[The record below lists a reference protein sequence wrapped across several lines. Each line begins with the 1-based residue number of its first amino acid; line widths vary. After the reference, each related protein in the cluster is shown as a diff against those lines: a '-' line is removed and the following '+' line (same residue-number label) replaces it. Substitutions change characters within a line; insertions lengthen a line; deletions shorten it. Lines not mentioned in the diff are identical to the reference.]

1 VRWLITG
8 ATGFIGTTLVE
19 RLLARGDEV
28 RALVRDVGRAKE
40 LRAMGAE
47 LVRGDLARPESLE
60 ESAPDV
66 DVVVHLA
73 GLVKA
78 VSRAEFHSVNVEG
91 TRSLAQVAARTG
103 RAKFVLVSSLAA
115 AGPSTPGR
123 PRVETDRPAPVS
135 IYGQSKLAAEEAL
148 RVFAPKL
155 DASIIRPPIVY
166 GPRDKEFL
174 PSLFRLAKAGMI
186 AKSGSGEKHYS
197 LIHVDDLV
205 AMILDVADRGA
216 RVDEAGTA
224 GVYFCADGVDYTWEA
239 LARGAMSALGR
250 RGAVVPIPEAITW
263 LAAGALSATARL
275 TGRPAI
281 LSLDKMMEIREPAWT
296 CSSDKARRELGW
308 APRVSFVDG
317 MRDSVS
323 WFRERG
329 LV

>member
-1 VRWLITG
+1 
-8 ATGFIGTTLVE
+8 
-19 RLLARGDEV
+19 
-28 RALVRDVGRAKE
+28 
-40 LRAMGAE
+40 MGAD
-47 LVRGDLARPESLE
+47 LVHGDVARPDSLAE
-60 ESAPDV
+60 AVPDV

-78 VSRAEFHSVNVEG
+78 LSREEFFSVNVEG
-91 TRSLAQVAARTG
+91 TRSLARFAARSART
-103 RAKFVLVSSLAA
+103 KFVFVSSLAA

-123 PRVETDRPAPVS
+123 RRTETDRPAPVS
-135 IYGQSKLAAEEAL
+135 LYGQSKLAAEDAL
-148 RVFAPKL
+148 RAFAPTL

-174 PSLFRLAKAGMI
+174 PSLFRLARTGVI
-186 AKSGSGEKHYS
+186 AKSGMGEKHYS

-205 AMILDVADRGA
+205 ALIIDVADRGG
-216 RVDEAGTA
+216 RVDEAGSS

-239 LARGAMSALGR
+239 LARGAMTALGR
-250 RGAVVPIPEAITW
+250 RGTVVPIPEVITW
-263 LAAGALSATARL
+263 LAAGVSSAAAHL

-281 LSLDKMMEIREPAWT
+281 LSLDKMMEIREKAWT

-308 APRVSFVDG
+308 SPRVSFVDG
-317 MRDSVS
+317 MRDSVR